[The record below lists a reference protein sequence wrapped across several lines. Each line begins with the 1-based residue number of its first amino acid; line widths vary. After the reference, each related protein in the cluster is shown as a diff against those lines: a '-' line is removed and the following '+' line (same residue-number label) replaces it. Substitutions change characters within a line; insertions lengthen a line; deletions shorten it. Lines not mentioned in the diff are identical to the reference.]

1 MKPLSQGVR
10 TSGAPMCVC
19 AAGLVVRIRTSIRRR
34 PPSRAFSRSN
44 SNEYSQA
51 ATLARFLSF
60 EFERHFAGSYRRSL
74 SAVRI
79 RTTLRRQ
86 LPSLAFC
93 RSNSNDTS
101 QTAAVAR
108 FLPFEF
114 ERHFAD
120 SYRRSFSAVRIRTTL
135 RRQLPSLAFCRSN
148 SNDTS
153 QTATVARFSAVRIRT
168 TLRRQLPSLVFCR
181 SNSNDTSRAATVVRF
196 LPFEFERHFAG
207 SYRRSLSAV
216 LIRTTLRGQLLS
228 CAFEFLR
235 HSATHTA
242 RHARKPILARG
253 LNDFGSAESKPSRKR
268 EPLAGSLEY
277 P

>member
-74 SAVRI
+74 SLVRIRTTLRRQLPSLAFSRSNSNDTSCSYRRSFSAVRS

-101 QTAAVAR
+101 RAATVAR

-114 ERHFAD
+114 ERHFAG
-120 SYRRSFSAVRIRTTL
+120 SCRRVRSNFYDIL
-135 RRQLPSLAFCRSN
+135 RRTRLA
-148 SNDTS
+148 
-153 QTATVARFSAVRIRT
+153 
-168 TLRRQLPSLVFCR
+168 TLENQFW
-181 SNSNDTSRAATVVRF
+181 
-196 LPFEFERHFAG
+196 
-207 SYRRSLSAV
+207 
-216 LIRTTLRGQLLS
+216 
-228 CAFEFLR
+228 
-235 HSATHTA
+235 
-242 RHARKPILARG
+242 
-253 LNDFGSAESKPSRKR
+253 R
-268 EPLAGSLEY
+268 EG
-277 P
+277 

>member
-86 LPSLAFC
+86 LPSLVFC

-101 QTAAVAR
+101 QAATVARFLPFEFERHFADSCRRSLSAVRIRTTLRGQLPSFAFSRSNANDTSRAAAVAR

-114 ERHFAD
+114 ERHFAG
-120 SYRRSFSAVRIRTTL
+120 SCRRSL
-135 RRQLPSLAFCRSN
+135 FCRSN

-153 QTATVARFSAVRIRT
+153 QAATVA
-168 TLRRQLPSLVFCR
+168 
-181 SNSNDTSRAATVVRF
+181 RF
-196 LPFEFERHFAG
+196 LPFEFERHVAG
-207 SYRRSLSAV
+207 SYRRSLFCRSN
-216 LIRTTLRGQLLS
+216 S
-228 CAFEFLR
+228 
-235 HSATHTA
+235 
-242 RHARKPILARG
+242 
-253 LNDFGSAESKPSRKR
+253 
-268 EPLAGSLEY
+268 
-277 P
+277 

>member
-1 MKPLSQGVR
+1 
-10 TSGAPMCVC
+10 
-19 AAGLVVRIRTSIRRR
+19 
-34 PPSRAFSRSN
+34 
-44 SNEYSQA
+44 A

-60 EFERHFAGSYRRSL
+60 EFERVFAGGHPRALSL
-74 SAVRI
+74 VRI

-135 RRQLPSLAFCRSN
+135 RRQLPSFA
-148 SNDTS
+148 
-153 QTATVARFSAVRIRT
+153 
-168 TLRRQLPSLVFCR
+168 FCR
-181 SNSNDTSRAATVVRF
+181 SNSNDTSRAATVARF

-216 LIRTTLRGQLLS
+216 RIRTTLRGQLPSL
-228 CAFEFLR
+228 AFCRSNSNDTSRAAAVVCVRISTTFCDAHGSPR
-235 HSATHTA
+235 SKTNSGA
-242 RHARKPILARG
+242 RV
-253 LNDFGSAESKPSRKR
+253 E
-268 EPLAGSLEY
+268 
-277 P
+277 